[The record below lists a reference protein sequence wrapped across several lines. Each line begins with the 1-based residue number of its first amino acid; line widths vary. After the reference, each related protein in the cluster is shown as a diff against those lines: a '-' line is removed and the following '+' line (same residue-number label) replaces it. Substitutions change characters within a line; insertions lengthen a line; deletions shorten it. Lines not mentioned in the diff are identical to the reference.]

1 MWYDDPSF
9 FPVLHLVFPFLLAL
23 YFPHNGWKVLALVYL
38 WESAEMACFELFAA
52 YPFAFVS
59 NTFEP
64 GPNSL
69 LLDPLQGL
77 IGLLLARTC
86 SGPRHRS
93 WTFWSLLAVLCVPP
107 TVLLEW
113 TFRDTP
119 VGYYLFAGTFFIAL
133 LCLVHLRILPRGAY
147 KALFVVVF
155 SALPWCTNVVF
166 RTWMAA
172 LPCFVL

>member
-23 YFPHNGWKVLALVYL
+23 YFPRNEWKVLALVYL

-52 YPFAFVS
+52 YPFAFTS
-59 NTFEP
+59 NEFEP

-77 IGLLLARTC
+77 LGILLAGTC

-93 WTFWSLLAVLCVPP
+93 WTFWSLLAVLCGPP

-119 VGYYLFAGTFFIAL
+119 VGYYLFALTFFIAL

-147 KALFVVVF
+147 KALVVVVF
-155 SALPWCTNVVF
+155 SALPWGTNVVF